1 MHNETL
7 KDITGRPIAIIKHEG
22 SKQSFYDMTGRK
34 LAYYDGTYT
43 YNKTG
48 RRIGYGNFLV
58 LYIKDEIK
66 L

>member
-7 KDITGRPIAIIKHEG
+7 KDIIGRPIAIIKHEG
-22 SKQSFYDMTGRK
+22 SKQSIYDMTGRK

-48 RRIGYGNFLV
+48 RRIGYGIF
-58 LYIKDEIK
+58 
-66 L
+66 